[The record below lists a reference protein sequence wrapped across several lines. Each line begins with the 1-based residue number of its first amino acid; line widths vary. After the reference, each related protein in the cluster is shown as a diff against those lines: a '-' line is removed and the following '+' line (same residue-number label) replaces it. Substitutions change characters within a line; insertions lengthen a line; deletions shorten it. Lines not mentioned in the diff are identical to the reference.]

1 MKSYPL
7 LEEQL
12 NYQFLHLTIQEFL
25 SAKWIVDHL
34 SPSEQGAYFKEK
46 QQDDRFRLVLVFL
59 AGLSG
64 LKSKDFHNIFTNV
77 VDFTTKK
84 DFRYPDRTLQQKSQS
99 HTKQNENNY
108 HAEAQRFLLL
118 LLFLHEAKNETLC
131 TTLATAVAHQIIDL
145 HNARFTL
152 FHCRA
157 LGYFL
162 SRSHC
167 NWKALHLPVHGL
179 DDRSIQVFHD
189 SCTGTAT
196 SSVTEITVGQISHHL
211 PISTND
217 FTQQGARLLC
227 SMPMIQ
233 QCESITCIYTHST
246 SNGPDAI
253 PKFLSLPN
261 TKTLCISSKFNQS
274 TCLQTPLYFEKHLQS
289 HLTLQALHLCECGVD
304 CKMSKMLANALRE
317 NATVKELSLRAN
329 QIRGA
334 GAMALFEALQ
344 VNCSL

>member
-1 MKSYPL
+1 MKSYPIFD
-7 LEEQL
+7 EQL

-64 LKSKDFHNIFTNV
+64 LKSNHFHNVFTNV
-77 VDFTTKK
+77 VDFTNKT
-84 DFRYPDRTLQQKSQS
+84 DFHYLGPNLQQKNLSC
-99 HTKQNENNY
+99 KKENENNY

-167 NWKALHLPVHGL
+167 NWKALHL
-179 DDRSIQVFHD
+179 R
-189 SCTGTAT
+189 
-196 SSVTEITVGQISHHL
+196 
-211 PISTND
+211 
-217 FTQQGARLLC
+217 
-227 SMPMIQ
+227 
-233 QCESITCIYTHST
+233 
-246 SNGPDAI
+246 
-253 PKFLSLPN
+253 
-261 TKTLCISSKFNQS
+261 
-274 TCLQTPLYFEKHLQS
+274 
-289 HLTLQALHLCECGVD
+289 
-304 CKMSKMLANALRE
+304 
-317 NATVKELSLRAN
+317 
-329 QIRGA
+329 
-334 GAMALFEALQ
+334 
-344 VNCSL
+344 